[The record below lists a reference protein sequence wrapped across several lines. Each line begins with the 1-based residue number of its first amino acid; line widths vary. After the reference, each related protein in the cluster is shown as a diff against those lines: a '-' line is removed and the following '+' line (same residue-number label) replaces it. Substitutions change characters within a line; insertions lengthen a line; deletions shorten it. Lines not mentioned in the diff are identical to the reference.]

1 MELVDSQV
9 AQMRKGCEGY
19 RTGGLSP
26 KKDRTLAGG
35 RLVPFYAPLPE
46 KNIGEMEKRKRGK
59 ERLGNPF
66 L

>member
-26 KKDRTLAGG
+26 KKDRKLAGG
-35 RLVPFYAPLPE
+35 RSSCPFLRSTS
-46 KNIGEMEKRKRGK
+46 RKEYWQDGK
-59 ERLGNPF
+59 EEEREREIG
-66 L
+66 